1 MKKLL
6 PILCLFCV
14 TFTGCETTSGA
25 AAVGVIAPI
34 AKSVEHGCNIAASW
48 LGYAQKGVVIV
59 GDAAGRIAGAVELS
73 D

>member
-6 PILCLFCV
+6 FGLCLV
-14 TFTGCETTSGA
+14 SIASTGCETTSGA

-34 AKSVEHGCNIAASW
+34 AKSIEHGCNIAESW

-59 GDAAGRIAGAVELS
+59 GDAASRIAEATEPTK
-73 D
+73 